1 MAFYIGLSVRL
12 RQLLWIGL
20 AFALT
25 AEKSVCKIPPCYIQK
40 TFVSK
45 KQEKKERIIIIP
57 QHDIK
62 KSYIFIDPPLLQQKW
77 SIIIIIII
85 INTIITY
92 FTTTVIIITI
102 NYYFV
107 TYFLPCSLL
116 QKYKKMIAH
125 HFCCR
130 ICTCR

>member
-85 INTIITY
+85 NTIITY